1 VLYHHSIG
9 SETAEWLLAQPL
21 RLILLY
27 HNITP
32 AVFFS
37 AVNPKLA
44 RQMEQGRDQ
53 LPRLR
58 ARVDFAIAD
67 SEYNEREL
75 QAAGYHRTGVVP
87 FPIDQRL
94 DAPPNA
100 EMLQKLSAPGG
111 PALLFVGRLVPNK
124 RQDDLIKL
132 LYYYRRFEPRAR
144 LFLAGSAWPLEYE
157 QWLKSFAADLG
168 LYEAVHFAGHIT
180 RPDLLTAYYRAASVY
195 VSMSEHEGFG
205 RPLIESMYL
214 NLPVLAY
221 AEAAV
226 PDTLDEAGLLFRRKH
241 FEALAEVVDLLVNDR
256 TLRARVIARQRAR
269 AKTFLLPNVRR
280 RWEQTLAA
288 ALDAVALGSP
298 L

>member
-1 VLYHHSIG
+1 M
-9 SETAEWLLAQPL
+9 
-21 RLILLY
+21 LY

-32 AVFFS
+32 PAFFK

-44 RQMEQGRDQ
+44 RQMEQGREQ
-53 LPRLR
+53 LLRLR
-58 ARVDFAIAD
+58 DRVAFAIAD

-75 QAAGYHRTGVVP
+75 HALEYRRTSVVP

-94 DAPPNA
+94 DAPPNP
-100 EMLQKLSAPGG
+100 ELLNKLSSPAG

-124 RQDDLIKL
+124 CQDDLIKL
-132 LYYYRRFEPRAR
+132 LYFYRRFEPRAR
-144 LFLAGSAWPLEYE
+144 LWLVGSAWPLEYE

-214 NLPVLAY
+214 RLPVLAY

-226 PDTLDEAGLLFRRKH
+226 PDTLGEAGLLFRQKNY
-241 FEALAEVVDLLVNDR
+241 EALAEVVDLLVRDQV
-256 TLRARVIARQRAR
+256 LRARVILRQQQRA
-269 AKTFLLPNVRR
+269 ANFLVSNVRR
-280 RWEQTLAA
+280 RWEQVLTA
-288 ALDAVALGSP
+288 ALDAVVP
-298 L
+298 EP